1 MATKTDIRKIVEQG
15 KATIG
20 TQKTIKEIKK
30 GTVAK
35 VFMTANCPEGIKSLV
50 SKLQKTGKF
59 EVEQL
64 HETNEELGI
73 VCKKP
78 FKISVLSTKKEK

>member
-1 MATKTDIRKIVEQG
+1 MASKTDIRKIVELG

-20 TQKTIKEIKK
+20 TQRTLKEIKK

-35 VFMTANCPEGIKSLV
+35 VFVTANCPDRLKAMIA
-50 SKLQKTGKF
+50 KLQEVGKF

-64 HETNEELGI
+64 KETNEDLGI